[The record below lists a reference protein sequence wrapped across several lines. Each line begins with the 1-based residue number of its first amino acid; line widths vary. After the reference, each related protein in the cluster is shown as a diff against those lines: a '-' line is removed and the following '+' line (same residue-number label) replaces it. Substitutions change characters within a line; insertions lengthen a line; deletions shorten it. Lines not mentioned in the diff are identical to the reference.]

1 MTYFFDTSALVKIFS
16 NEPGSAKVKEF
27 VINPKAECW
36 ISDLAF
42 VELYSAL
49 FRKFRNN
56 EITQQ
61 QLEVAASGIKEQLN
75 TFIIFPLEKSII
87 EESINL
93 IKEYGKVYGLRTLDA
108 LHISSWILCSNKD
121 WFFVSAD
128 ETQLKVVDKING
140 KTINPI

>member
-16 NEPGSAKVKEF
+16 NESGSAKVKEF

-56 EITQQ
+56 KITQQ
-61 QLEVAASGIKEQLN
+61 QLEVAASGIKEQLD
-75 TFIIFPLEKSII
+75 TFIIFPLGKPTI

-108 LHISSWILCSNKD
+108 LHISSWRLCSEKD
-121 WFFVSAD
+121 WVFVSAD
-128 ETQLKVVDKING
+128 KTQLKVVEQLNG
-140 KTINPI
+140 KVINPQ

>member
-1 MTYFFDTSALVKIFS
+1 MIYFIDTSALVKIFS
-16 NEPGSAKVKEF
+16 NESGSAKVKEF

-61 QLEVAASGIKEQLN
+61 QLEIAASGIKKQLDSFN
-75 TFIIFPLEKSII
+75 IFPLGKSII

-93 IKEYGKVYGLRTLDA
+93 IKEYGKEYGLRTLDA
-108 LHISSWILCSNKD
+108 LHISSWILCSDKD

-128 ETQLKVVDKING
+128 ETQLKVVEQLKGKI
-140 KTINPI
+140 INPQ